1 MERAPPSE
9 PGSRYPHPADERRN
23 GGVEERRNGGVEER
37 RNGDDGGGARRNGHP
52 QSCNLEQG
60 WK

>member
-1 MERAPPSE
+1 MERATPSE

-23 GGVEERRNGGVEER
+23 GGVEERRNG
-37 RNGDDGGGARRNGHP
+37 DDCGGARRNGHP